1 MRLVEWAKTCSWWGV
16 AKALLDQPN
25 MGTLMHVPSGG
36 MPEGKARIVNKRTG
50 SWIELT
56 GCDGAGG
63 MHIIVSANAQML
75 EGALER
81 VMEETGHH
89 DHGLPELPIQRG
101 FRPPV
106 AGDA

>member
-1 MRLVEWAKTCSWWGV
+1 MKLIEWAKTQGWWGV

-36 MPEGKARIVNKRTG
+36 MPKGKNRIWNKTTG
-50 SWIELT
+50 SWIVFT
-56 GCDGAGG
+56 GCDKAGG
-63 MHIIVSANAQML
+63 MHIIVSTNAQVL

-81 VMEETGHH
+81 VMEEAGPH
-89 DHGLPELPIQRG
+89 DHGLPALPIQRG